1 MKKIVVLY
9 VILVRSY
16 KRLLPA
22 CLVLLLVCTP
32 GIKVAATSEFSIS
45 KVEPVQITQD
55 QRSDN
60 TRMSFSAFGRTFNLL
75 LQKNNTLSKNIS
87 SRLPEIDLY
96 VGTVE
101 GVAGSWA
108 RISVVSGEYSGAV
121 FDGNEMFMIDTGKR
135 VSDAVDES
143 QKELMLQSNTVVYK
157 AADMTSNLT
166 DHIAD

>member
-1 MKKIVVLY
+1 M
-9 VILVRSY
+9 LVRRH
-16 KRLLPA
+16 KPLLPA
-22 CLVLLLVCTP
+22 CLFLLLVCTP
-32 GIKVAATSEFSIS
+32 VITVADTSDFSIS
-45 KVEPVQITQD
+45 EAQPVQITQD
-55 QRSDN
+55 QLADN

-87 SRLPEIDLY
+87 SRLPEIALY

-121 FDGNEMFMIDTGKR
+121 FDGNEMFMIDNGKR

-157 AADMTSNLT
+157 AADMTSNFT

>member
-1 MKKIVVLY
+1 M
-9 VILVRSY
+9 
-16 KRLLPA
+16 
-22 CLVLLLVCTP
+22 
-32 GIKVAATSEFSIS
+32 
-45 KVEPVQITQD
+45 
-55 QRSDN
+55 
-60 TRMSFSAFGRTFNLL
+60 
-75 LQKNNTLSKNIS
+75 
-87 SRLPEIDLY
+87 
-96 VGTVE
+96 GTVE